1 MIGEGITGFFAG
13 ILEKITSAF
22 MAVIEAIGGFFGTIW
37 EKVTGFFAMIGA
49 TVAGWVESL
58 KAKLQPLFDFI
69 SGLFGGIVNLWQG
82 LVSVFQ
88 SEGLIG
94 VFKRIGSA
102 ILGFVLTP
110 IEAVL
115 RALDWVPGIGDT
127 MGSWAD
133 KIAEMKSGFDAN
145 ASFTENQNLQIPPT
159 KTAAVASSYSRQ
171 ESYSNVNINLAEQL
185 KSDNYGMVAP
195 GVTVARTASGSF

>member
-1 MIGEGITGFFAG
+1 
-13 ILEKITSAF
+13 
-22 MAVIEAIGGFFGTIW
+22 
-37 EKVTGFFAMIGA
+37 MIGA
-49 TVAGWVESL
+49 AAAGWAESL
-58 KAKLQPLFDFI
+58 KAKLRPLFDFI
-69 SGLFGGIVNLWQG
+69 SGLFGGIANLWQG

-88 SEGLIG
+88 SEGIIG

-127 MGSWAD
+127 MGIWAD

-159 KTAAVASSYSRQ
+159 KTAAAASSYSRQ

-185 KSDNYGMVAP
+185 ESDNYGMVAP

>member
-1 MIGEGITGFFAG
+1 
-13 ILEKITSAF
+13 
-22 MAVIEAIGGFFGTIW
+22 
-37 EKVTGFFAMIGA
+37 MIGA
-49 TVAGWVESL
+49 TVSGWVESL

-69 SGLFGGIVNLWQG
+69 NGIFGGIAGLWQG
-82 LVSVFQ
+82 VVSVFQ
-88 SEGLIG
+88 SEGIVG

-102 ILGFVLTP
+102 ILSFVLTP
-110 IEAVL
+110 IEAIL
-115 RALDWVPGIGDT
+115 RALDWIPGIGDT

-133 KIAEMKSGFDAN
+133 RIAEMKSGFDAN

-185 KSDNYGMVAP
+185 QSDNYGMVAP